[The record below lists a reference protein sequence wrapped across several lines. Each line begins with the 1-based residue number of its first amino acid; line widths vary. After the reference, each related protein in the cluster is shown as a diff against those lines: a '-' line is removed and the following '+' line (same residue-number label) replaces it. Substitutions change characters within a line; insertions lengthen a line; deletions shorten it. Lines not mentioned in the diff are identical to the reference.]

1 MDSIN
6 GIPAHPLFVHLAVVA
21 IPLLALLGILTVVWP
36 AARRKL
42 GIIVPIVGLVAVVIT
57 PLTTSAGE
65 SLEKVT
71 RPNPVLERH
80 TELGDQMIYF
90 VAPLFVAVVLFWAV
104 NSPVVMNRLPSAPA
118 GAVRVGSIALAV
130 ITVVFAVL
138 AMIWVYR
145 IGDTGAQSVWSR

>member
-21 IPLLALLGILTVVWP
+21 IPLLALLGIITVVWP

-71 RPNPVLERH
+71 RPNPVLEQH

-90 VAPLFVAVVLFWAV
+90 VAPLFVAVVLFWTL
-104 NSPVVMNRLPSAPA
+104 NNPVVMSRLPSAPA

-130 ITVVFAVL
+130 ITVVFAIL

-145 IGDTGAQSVWSR
+145 IGDSGAQSVWSR